1 MTAQAPR
8 RYAAALWTGERER
21 RVDSTVFVLVL
32 AAAALHAGWNA
43 LLKIGLGDTLRL
55 RLAAGERV
63 VLRDG
68 SLTSVE
74 LTQAALDSIERLNP
88 TLNAFV
94 QVDAPVALAQA
105 RKADDQRRV
114 GVQLTDQAAEVLAVA
129 PGPVAGILPQAL
141 QGLPDDTL
149 ERLHLGLAEVIAQL
163 TVRDSP
169 SAGKPLADI

>member
-1 MTAQAPR
+1 M
-8 RYAAALWTGERER
+8 
-21 RVDSTVFVLVL
+21 VL
-32 AAAALHAGWNA
+32 A
-43 LLKIGLGDTLRL
+43 
-55 RLAAGERV
+55 LAREA
-63 VLRDG
+63 
-68 SLTSVE
+68 
-74 LTQAALDSIERLNP
+74 
-88 TLNAFV
+88 
-94 QVDAPVALAQA
+94 
-105 RKADDQRRV
+105 KADDQRRV